1 MCTLT
6 MKAKKSFLILKKNNK
21 NFQKPLNCQ
30 GVLCYN
36 KDNEREVIKML
47 NIFKR
52 NKKEIKTYKVTYI
65 DGDETFTEIVNSN
78 GYSNFM
84 MGLDMCGC
92 EVLEVE
98 EI

>member
-1 MCTLT
+1 M
-6 MKAKKSFLILKKNNK
+6 M
-21 NFQKPLNCQ
+21 
-30 GVLCYN
+30 YN

>member
-1 MCTLT
+1 
-6 MKAKKSFLILKKNNK
+6 
-21 NFQKPLNCQ
+21 
-30 GVLCYN
+30 
-36 KDNEREVIKML
+36 ML

-52 NKKEIKTYKVTYI
+52 NRETTKTYKVTYI
-65 DGDETFTEIVNSN
+65 DGDEIFTEVVNSN

-84 MGLDMCGC
+84 MSLDTCGC

>member
-1 MCTLT
+1 MQ
-6 MKAKKSFLILKKNNK
+6 I
-21 NFQKPLNCQ
+21 
-30 GVLCYN
+30 VYN

>member
-1 MCTLT
+1 
-6 MKAKKSFLILKKNNK
+6 
-21 NFQKPLNCQ
+21 
-30 GVLCYN
+30 
-36 KDNEREVIKML
+36 ML

-65 DGDETFTEIVNSN
+65 DGDETFTEIVDSC

>member
-1 MCTLT
+1 
-6 MKAKKSFLILKKNNK
+6 
-21 NFQKPLNCQ
+21 
-30 GVLCYN
+30 
-36 KDNEREVIKML
+36 ML

-65 DGDETFTEIVNSN
+65 DGDETFTEIVSSN

>member
-1 MCTLT
+1 M
-6 MKAKKSFLILKKNNK
+6 
-21 NFQKPLNCQ
+21 
-30 GVLCYN
+30 VYN

-65 DGDETFTEIVNSN
+65 DGDETFTEIIDSN

-84 MGLDMCGC
+84 MSLDTCGC
-92 EVLEVE
+92 EVLKVE

>member
-1 MCTLT
+1 M
-6 MKAKKSFLILKKNNK
+6 
-21 NFQKPLNCQ
+21 
-30 GVLCYN
+30 VYN

-52 NKKEIKTYKVTYI
+52 NKEIKTYKVTYI